1 MSGLSIKEMID
12 AGVHFGHRSKYWNPK
27 MEPYIYTT
35 HKKLHIINLE
45 KSSEHYNIAAKYIQ
59 KLISN
64 NGKLMFIG
72 TKRAASEIVKKYSD
86 LTSMPYVNNR
96 WLGGLLT
103 NFNTIRKSI
112 AKLEDL
118 RTKLKNQ
125 KIYNLSKKQII
136 DLKRDIERL
145 EKNLLGVQNLT
156 KLPDAIFV
164 IDTRYERIAIQEANK
179 LNIPVI
185 ALVDSN
191 NSFDGVDYMIP
202 ANDDAMSSID
212 LFLRSIS
219 EIIMESKPKKSTQ
232 VSDANTDQKKSIKAK
247 KVVKAPE
254 QKKVSKASKDDSI
267 KSSTDKEKKVS
278 ESLQLVKQLREITGA
293 GMLDCK
299 KYLEKTNNNLDEAIK
314 LFRSES
320 GKKAEKKGSRIAAEG
335 IVNFYENADSLLIL
349 ELNSETDFVAKDN
362 NFVSLAES
370 IGTELLTKN
379 ESEAKTNIDEMI
391 NSAISKLGENIKL
404 RRFSKIDKKNY
415 VYAYSHNNK
424 IVSTVELE
432 VADDNLAKDICMQIV
447 ASNPL
452 SIDESSIDETVLKSE
467 KDIYKKELDNLDK
480 KEDIKRNILEGKMKK
495 FINDNTLLN
504 QPFVKDPST
513 SLSKIIKNNHVLSFN
528 RYEVGEGLEKKS
540 EDFAQE
546 VYNQIS

>member
-1 MSGLSIKEMID
+1 MT
-12 AGVHFGHRSKYWNPK
+12 P
-27 MEPYIYTT
+27 
-35 HKKLHIINLE
+35 
-45 KSSEHYNIAAKYIQ
+45 
-59 KLISN
+59 SN
-64 NGKLMFIG
+64 HPL
-72 TKRAASEIVKKYSD
+72 
-86 LTSMPYVNNR
+86 
-96 WLGGLLT
+96 
-103 NFNTIRKSI
+103 IRK
-112 AKLEDL
+112 
-118 RTKLKNQ
+118 
-125 KIYNLSKKQII
+125 
-136 DLKRDIERL
+136 
-145 EKNLLGVQNLT
+145 
-156 KLPDAIFV
+156 
-164 IDTRYERIAIQEANK
+164 
-179 LNIPVI
+179 
-185 ALVDSN
+185 
-191 NSFDGVDYMIP
+191 
-202 ANDDAMSSID
+202 
-212 LFLRSIS
+212 
-219 EIIMESKPKKSTQ
+219 
-232 VSDANTDQKKSIKAK
+232 
-247 KVVKAPE
+247 
-254 QKKVSKASKDDSI
+254 
-267 KSSTDKEKKVS
+267 KKVS

-432 VADDNLAKDICMQIV
+432 VEDDNLAKDICMQIV